1 MASLKAVFRKFPEVA
16 IDHYL
21 LREIREDDAED
32 LFELYSDAETL
43 QYEGM
48 IPLQNLDEMKQLIA
62 DIQNGY
68 EQHKTLRWIIEDQ
81 CSKKAIG
88 SIAMYYIHP
97 WQRTACMG
105 YALNRSCWKQGIMHT
120 CMKGLLQHLYY
131 NYHLQHV
138 LLTIW
143 PGNLASMALAAKLG
157 FLYQGMLPGSGYN
170 AVTKTKVDM
179 CAYCL
184 ALSYRIKR
192 WEQE

>member
-1 MASLKAVFRKFPEVA
+1 MASLNAVFRKFPVVI
-16 IDHYL
+16 IDHYQ
-21 LREIREDDAED
+21 LREIRKDDAND

-48 IPLQNLDEMKQLIA
+48 IPLKHLDEMDQLIE

-68 EQHKTLRWIIEDQ
+68 EQRKTLRWVIEDQ
-81 CSKKAIG
+81 NTHKAIG

-105 YALNRSCWKQGIMHT
+105 YALNRSCWKQGIMYA

-143 PGNLASMALAAKLG
+143 PQNLASMALATKLG
-157 FLYQGMLPGSGYN
+157 FLYQGVLPGSGYN
-170 AVTKTKVDM
+170 ATTKTKVDM
-179 CAYCL
+179 RAYSL
-184 ALSYRIKR
+184 TLSYRIKR